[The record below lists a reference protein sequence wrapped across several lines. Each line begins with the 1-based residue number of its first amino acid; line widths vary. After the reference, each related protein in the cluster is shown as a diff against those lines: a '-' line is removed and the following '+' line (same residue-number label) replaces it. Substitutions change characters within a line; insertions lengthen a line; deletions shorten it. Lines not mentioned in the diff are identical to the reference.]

1 MPVSRRALRSWPVG
15 KLNEFQERAVC
26 HKDGPAL
33 VLAGPGS
40 GKTTVVTRRVKQ
52 LVEEYQVPPGEI
64 LVITFTR
71 AAAREM
77 QARFE
82 GLMDGRKLP
91 VTFGTFH
98 SVYFRVLKHAYHY
111 DASQIIGEERRL
123 RILSEE
129 LTEAE
134 PSMAEEP
141 LEFLQEVLC
150 EISSVKND
158 LLDLENYYSKSCPE
172 ELFRRLFRAYENR
185 IRRENVIDF
194 DDMLSL
200 CYELFRARED
210 ILGAWQR
217 KYRYILC
224 DEFQDINRLQYE
236 ILKLL
241 ALPENNLFAVGDD
254 DQAIY
259 RFRGARPE
267 LMLNFE
273 REYPEAKRYLL
284 AVNYRSQDKIIGV
297 AGNLISHNLVR
308 FGKKISGTDRA
319 GTPVVLGGFPT
330 ESEENRRILSHIQAY
345 HKEGMAYEEMAILS
359 RTNAGGRGL
368 AGLLME
374 YNIPFQTRDLIPS
387 LYTHWICGDILAYV
401 RAAMG
406 DESRGTLLRILNK
419 PCRYVSRSVFSGGN
433 VSLSEIEAMYEEKPW
448 MARRIRELSEDLRTI
463 GRRPPYQAVVHIRKA
478 VGYDDYL
485 RTYAKERNLEAGELL
500 AVAEELLAD
509 AGEYPSF
516 PEWFAHMDR
525 FRKEMEKQRDGREP
539 AGVVFSTMH
548 GAKGLEYEA
557 VFLPNVNEQVIPHG
571 KAGLSV
577 DVEEE
582 RRLFYVA
589 MTRAKEKLHVYWVK
603 ERCGMEAAPSRFVR
617 ELKAARRNEDGL
629 ESFRNENGKRL

>member
-1 MPVSRRALRSWPVG
+1 MG
-15 KLNEFQERAVC
+15 KLNEFQERAVR
-26 HKDGPAL
+26 HENGPAL

-52 LVEEYQVPPGEI
+52 LIEGGVWAGQI

-71 AAAREM
+71 AAAKEM
-77 QARFE
+77 ETRFE
-82 GLMDGRKLP
+82 GLMDGKKLP

-111 DASQIIGEERRL
+111 DAAQIIGDEKRL
-123 RILSEE
+123 RLLSEE
-129 LTEAE
+129 LSEEE
-134 PSMAEEP
+134 PSMSEES
-141 LEFLQEVLC
+141 LEFLQEVLS

-158 LLDLENYYSKSCPE
+158 MLDLETYYSKSCPE
-172 ELFRRLFRAYENR
+172 ELFRRLFRAYE
-185 IRRENVIDF
+185 RRLRKENVIDF

-200 CYELFRARED
+200 CYELFKARRD
-210 ILGAWQR
+210 ILEAWQR
-217 KYRYILC
+217 KYQYILC

-241 ALPENNLFAVGDD
+241 ALPQNNLFVVGDD

-267 LMLNFE
+267 LMLHFE
-273 REYPEAKRYLL
+273 QEYPEAKRYLL
-284 AVNYRSQDKIIGV
+284 TVNYRSQDKIIGA
-297 AGNLISHNLVR
+297 AGNLISHNQVR

-319 GTPVVLGGFPT
+319 GFPVVLGGFST
-330 ESEENRRILSHIQAY
+330 EAEENRRILSHIQAY
-345 HKEGMAYEEMAILS
+345 HKEGMAYEEMAVLS
-359 RTNAGGRGL
+359 RTNTGGRGL
-368 AGLLME
+368 LSLLME
-374 YNIPFQTRDLIPS
+374 YNIPFQTKDRIPS

-419 PCRYVSRSVFSGGN
+419 PCRYVSRSVFSVGN
-433 VSLSEIEAMYEEKPW
+433 ASLAQIEAMYEEKPW
-448 MARRIRELSEDLRTI
+448 MAKRIRELSEDLRTI
-463 GRRPPYQAVVHIRKA
+463 SRRPPYQALVHIRKA

-485 RTYAKERNLEAGELL
+485 RAYAKERNLEEGELF
-500 AVAEELLAD
+500 AVAEELLSD
-509 AGEYPSF
+509 AGEYQSF

-525 FRKEMEKQRDGREP
+525 YREEMEKQREGREP

-557 VFLPNVNEQVIPHG
+557 VFLPNVNEQVIPHK
-571 KAGLSV
+571 KAGLPV

-603 ERCGMEAAPSRFVR
+603 ERCGMAAAPSRFVR
-617 ELKAARRNEDGL
+617 ELKAACRTEKEDGSSGAFDRRTL
-629 ESFRNENGKRL
+629 

>member
-1 MPVSRRALRSWPVG
+1 MR
-15 KLNEFQERAVC
+15 KLNEFQERAVR
-26 HKDGPAL
+26 HGNGPAL

-52 LVEEYQVPPGEI
+52 LIEGGAAPGQI

-71 AAAREM
+71 AAAKEM
-77 QARFE
+77 QTRFE

-111 DASQIIGEERRL
+111 DAAQIIGEEKRL
-123 RILSEE
+123 RFLSEE
-129 LTEAE
+129 LSEEE

-141 LEFLQEVLC
+141 LEFLQEVLS

-158 LLDLENYYSKSCPE
+158 MLDLETYYSRSCPE
-172 ELFRRLFRAYENR
+172 ELFRRLFRAYE
-185 IRRENVIDF
+185 RRLRKENVIDF

-200 CYELFRARED
+200 CHELFTARKD

-241 ALPENNLFAVGDD
+241 ALPENNLFVVGDD

-267 LMLNFE
+267 LMLHFE
-273 REYPEAKRYLL
+273 QEYPEAKRYLL
-284 AVNYRSQDKIIGV
+284 AVNYRSQDKIIGA
-297 AGNLISHNLVR
+297 AGNLISHNQVR
-308 FGKKISGTDRA
+308 FGKRISGTERT
-319 GTPVVLGGFPT
+319 GLPVVLGEFPT
-330 ESEENRRILSHIQAY
+330 EAEENRRILSHIRAY
-345 HKEGMAYEEMAILS
+345 RGEGMAYEEMAVLS
-359 RTNAGGRGL
+359 RTNTGGRGL
-368 AGLLME
+368 LGLLME
-374 YNIPFQTRDLIPS
+374 YNIPFQTKDLIPS

-419 PCRYVSRSVFSGGN
+419 PCRYISRSVFSGGN
-433 VSLSEIEAMYEEKPW
+433 ASLAQIEAMYEEKPW

-463 GRRPPYQAVVHIRKA
+463 SRRPPYQAVLHIRRA
-478 VGYDDYL
+478 AGYDDYL
-485 RTYAKERNLEAGELL
+485 RAYAKERNLEEGALF
-500 AVAEELLAD
+500 AVAEELLSD
-509 AGEYPSF
+509 AGEYQSF

-525 FRKEMEKQRDGREP
+525 YQEEMKKQRDGREP

-571 KAGLSV
+571 KAGLPV

-589 MTRAKEKLHVYWVK
+589 MTRAKERLHVYWVK
-603 ERCGMEAAPSRFVR
+603 ERCGTAAAPSRFVR
-617 ELKAARRNEDGL
+617 ELKAARRNEDGKADL
-629 ESFRNENGKRL
+629 KREKEDGNSGAFD